1 VNQLCKRGEK
11 VPDRGRIL
19 IINDNPS
26 SADMLRKLLENNG
39 YIVDEANSGED
50 ALATIPSAEP
60 NLVLLDDHL
69 PDINPFTLLE
79 KLKASQDTLYIP
91 VIFMTSTD
99 DARARVKAVELGD
112 DLITKPFESREVL
125 ARVER
130 QVTVS
135 KVRMALRESETKF
148 RSVMES
154 AIDAIISADVS
165 GNIRSWNSAA
175 TALFGFTE
183 KEVIGQPIELIIPDR
198 FRKSH
203 QEGIHRVSSGGPSRV
218 IGKTV
223 EVAALRKNGSEFPVE
238 LSLATWFLDKDR
250 YYTGIIRDISERKQ
264 AEQKFRSVTESA
276 IDAIISADHTGNIVS
291 WNNAATRILGYTP
304 EDAIGQRLELI
315 IPERFHEAHRKG
327 MQRVTAGGE
336 SRVIGKTVELFART
350 KSGEEIPIELSLSTW
365 TVRDDRYYT
374 GIIRDIKE
382 RKQAEEALRLSE
394 QALRAKTRELRE
406 KNEALENTLN
416 QLQEIQNQ
424 LIMQEKMASL
434 GKLSAGMAHEL
445 NNPASAAQRG
455 AEQLQEIFCQLRD
468 AYLKIGEL
476 NLEKNQLDQL
486 KTISQLAKDRAR
498 QPDDMDALTRSDK
511 ESEMEDWLDEKGVET
526 AWQLAPML
534 VSLGYNQ
541 SEIHTLAEKFSPD
554 QFIVVIEW
562 LSYTYTIHSLL
573 SEISLGTGRIVEIVK
588 ALKTY
593 TFMDQAPLKFV
604 NVHEG
609 LDNTLI
615 ILKNK
620 LKKGI
625 TVHREYAQD
634 LPSIPAYG
642 GELNQVWSN
651 IIDNA
656 IDAMDGQGDLTLRT
670 RKEDPWVVVEIEDNG
685 MGIPKEVQTKV
696 FDPFFTTKP
705 PGKGTGLGLNIS
717 RNLIVQK
724 HQGQITIFSEPGKT
738 RFTVWLPIHSQP
750 DESLDVKGDKA
761 Q

>member
-1 VNQLCKRGEK
+1 VNQPCKKGEQM
-11 VPDRGRIL
+11 PDRGRIL

-39 YIVDEANSGED
+39 YIVNEANRGGD
-50 ALATIPSAEP
+50 ALAAIHSAEP

-79 KLKASQDTLYIP
+79 KLKADQDTLYIP

-165 GNIRSWNSAA
+165 GNIRSWNNAA

-183 KEVIGQPIELIIPDR
+183 EEVIGQPIELIIPDR

-203 QEGIHRVSSGGPSRV
+203 REGLHRVSSGGPSRV

-223 EVAALRKNGSEFPVE
+223 EVAALRKNGGEFPVE

-250 YYTGIIRDISERKQ
+250 YFTGIIRDISERKQ

-350 KSGEEIPIELSLSTW
+350 KSGEEVPIELSLSTW
-365 TVRDDRYYT
+365 TVRNDRYYT
-374 GIIRDIKE
+374 GIIRDIRE

-394 QALRAKTRELRE
+394 QALRTKTRELRE

-445 NNPASAAQRG
+445 NNPAAAAQRG

-476 NLEKNQLDQL
+476 NLEQKQLDQVKAL
-486 KTISQLAKDRAR
+486 GQLAKDRAR
-498 QPDDMDALTRSDK
+498 QLDDMDALTRSDR

-541 SEIHTLAEKFSPD
+541 GEIHTLSETFSPR

-593 TFMDQAPLKFV
+593 TFMDQAPLQFV

-625 TVHREYAQD
+625 TVHREYAID
-634 LPSIPAYG
+634 LPTIPAYG

-656 IDAMDGQGDLTLRT
+656 IEAMDGQGDLTLRT

-685 MGIPKEVQTKV
+685 TGIPEEVQAKV

-724 HQGQITIFSEPGKT
+724 HQGQITVFSEPGKT

-750 DESLDVKGDKA
+750 AESLDVKGDKA